1 MGRRRGGNRG
11 TRAGGSTRPGRDRPR
26 PCVAEA
32 ARLTRVAGR
41 DRCYAG
47 LPDAEVM
54 LALGGWGTLESWAAA
69 QKIAAAQEMIR
80 RRPADPRI
88 LAALAAGG
96 HDRPAAGR
104 GPDPDVLPVVWDKTL
119 GEELALELSCSVYS
133 GLALAD
139 LSFALKN
146 RLPLTAAALEAGT
159 LDLGKVRLVA
169 AETAVLTDEQARA
182 AEAAITGRWD
192 GVTWGEL
199 RDLGAPRG
207 ALLYR
212 PCSGHGSEEVSVGLM
227 ALPGSER

>member
-26 PCVAEA
+26 PSVAEA
-32 ARLTRVAGR
+32 ARLARVAGR
-41 DRCYAG
+41 DRRYGG

-88 LAALAAGG
+88 LAALAAGDG
-96 HDRPAAGR
+96 DRPAA
-104 GPDPDVLPVVWDKTL
+104 DADVLPVVWDKTL
-119 GEELALELSCSVYS
+119 GEELALELRCSVYA

-159 LDLGKVRLVA
+159 LDMGKVRLVA
-169 AETAVLTDEQARA
+169 AETAVLTDEQAQA
-182 AEAAITGRWD
+182 AEAVIAGRWD